1 MASSVPEL
9 LYVVSIFFLNRLIR
23 KLVKG
28 RHYKAAQCC
37 YKNGKNANH
46 SYNTMKTLNLLRY
59 AELLSDLAAGPHR
72 LLINTVLKL
81 HK

>member
-28 RHYKAAQCC
+28 RHYKLHNAAI
-37 YKNGKNANH
+37 KMGKMQTIAAILKYDENF
-46 SYNTMKTLNLLRY
+46 
-59 AELLSDLAAGPHR
+59 ELS
-72 LLINTVLKL
+72 
-81 HK
+81 